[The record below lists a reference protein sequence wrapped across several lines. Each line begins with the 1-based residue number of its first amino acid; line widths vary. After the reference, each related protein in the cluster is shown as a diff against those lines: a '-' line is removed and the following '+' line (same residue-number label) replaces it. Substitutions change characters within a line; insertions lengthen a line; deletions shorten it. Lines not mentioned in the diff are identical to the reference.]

1 MCWQASLFRV
11 MRDFINETKQW
22 RVSLCSLLSYYII
35 RVTGEMGDRGSRGP
49 TARGPKGQP
58 GPPGLPGE

>member
-1 MCWQASLFRV
+1 

-22 RVSLCSLLSYYII
+22 RVFLCSLLCYYII